1 MTNGTDKKL
10 NEEIAKTET
19 YIAELEAAI
28 EWQRVYLAKLM
39 FKGCRHTRPE
49 QANDNNQ

>member
-1 MTNGTDKKL
+1 MAKDTDKL
-10 NEEIAKTET
+10 NEEIAKTQT

-39 FKGCRHTRPE
+39 FKGCRHTRLE
-49 QANDNNQ
+49 EANDNNQ